1 MRAPEFWS
9 REGLASTLLT
19 PVAWGV
25 DAAGRARRAVARPV
39 HAPVPV
45 ICIGNLVAGG
55 AGKTPVALA
64 VGARLAARG
73 EAVHFLTRGYGGR
86 AHGPLRV
93 EPERHGAAEVG
104 DEALLLA
111 RVAPTWVSRDRAAGA
126 RAAAEAGARVLVM
139 DDGFQNPGLAKDL
152 SLIVVDGA
160 FGFGN
165 GRVMPAGPLR
175 EDAARGLARADAV
188 IVVGE
193 PMGAAALA
201 GWTGPVIVARLVPT
215 SDAPALAGR
224 PDAPA
229 LAGRR
234 VVAFAGIGRPAKF
247 FATLEGMGCR
257 LVGRHAFADH
267 HPYSEAEIARLQA
280 EASAAGAILVTTE
293 KDHVRLPAAARGAV
307 RTVAVVLD
315 WADEAA
321 LDALISR
328 LADLPRLARSAMEAR
343 DQ

>member
-9 REGLASTLLT
+9 RDGLASTLLT

-25 DAAGRARRAVARPV
+25 DAAGRARRAVVRPV
-39 HAPVPV
+39 HASVPV

-64 VGARLAARG
+64 IGARLAARG
-73 EAVHFLTRGYGGR
+73 AAVHFLTRGYGGR
-86 AHGPLRV
+86 VHGPLRV
-93 EPERHGAAEVG
+93 EPARHGAAEVG

-111 RVAPTWVSRDRAAGA
+111 RVAPTWVSRDRAEGA
-126 RAAAEAGARVLVM
+126 RAATGAGARVLVM

-188 IVVGE
+188 IVVGA
-193 PMGAAALA
+193 PMDAAALA
-201 GWTGPVIVARLVPT
+201 GWSGPVIGARLVP
-215 SDAPALAGR
+215 A

-229 LAGRR
+229 LTGRH

-247 FATLEGMGCR
+247 FAMLEAMGCR
-257 LVGRHAFADH
+257 LAGRHAFADH
-267 HPYSEAEIARLQA
+267 HPYTEAEIERLQA
-280 EASAAGAILVTTE
+280 KASAAGAILVTTE

-307 RTVAVVLD
+307 RTVPVVLD

-328 LADLPRLARSAMEAR
+328 LALPVMETR
-343 DQ
+343 EQ